1 MIMRSTQWPLVI
13 ATWGLA
19 LYTTLELRF
28 LPTSFFGNASV
39 CGPWGCAAPLPVVVA
54 WHAFW
59 FALLAP
65 AGLVA
70 ARSFSPRT
78 VRLLGLTL
86 VNAAFLLLV
95 AYGAWDMAT
104 WWPHARDWGR
114 PYVVQRFL
122 FAIVTLYDA
131 PQRRSQ
137 WGHAFGTSASG
148 E

>member
-1 MIMRSTQWPLVI
+1 MRPVGVRR
-13 ATWGLA
+13 A
-19 LYTTLELRF
+19 
-28 LPTSFFGNASV
+28 
-39 CGPWGCAAPLPVVVA
+39 LPVVVA

-131 PQRRSQ
+131 PLLEALAVGACVWYVGLRRMN
-137 WGHAFGTSASG
+137 GVPPKVNGNAPAAAAASESNAEVERLG
-148 E
+148 